1 MMGVVEPQQMND
13 RTYDVDLNKVVE
25 KTFKFCRNHD
35 VPHHWSKTKN
45 EKYDV
50 HLMIVLYVL
59 FCMADRSYKRFRR
72 LVESCPPTV
81 LKFDSMPNTSTLW
94 RAWRRIPPR
103 YYRHLMQLSGKG
115 GRDKCVALDPT
126 HFQISRP
133 SVAYCKRTKRKLE
146 REPNRKVT
154 ISTGTR
160 SLRILDATIYAYSKR
175 SGLDDLDKLL
185 GLWVKGKTVVAD
197 TEFDA
202 EERFHQKVIGLGG
215 KGVATLRHK
224 HVPVHRTKGSRRK
237 ELRRKWPG
245 RSSKRRVL
253 TETANS
259 MLKRGMGETLRGKT
273 VGQQARHFYMKCFTH
288 NMLLRCN

>member
-1 MMGVVEPQQMND
+1 MRK

-25 KTFKFCRNHD
+25 KTFKFLRNHD
-35 VPHHWSKTKN
+35 VPMHWSKTKN

-59 FCMADRSYKRFRR
+59 FCMADKSYKRFRQ
-72 LVESCPPTV
+72 LVKSCPPLS
-81 LKFDSMPNTSTLW
+81 LKLKSFPNSSTLW

-103 YYRHLMQLSGKG
+103 FYRKIVQLSGKG

-126 HFQISRP
+126 HFQITRP
-133 SVAYCKRTKRKLE
+133 SVAYCKRTNRKLE

-154 ISTGTR
+154 IATGTR
-160 SLRILDATIYAYSKR
+160 SLRIVDAVMFKYHKR
-175 SGLDDLDKLL
+175 SGLDDLEKIL
-185 GLWVKGKTVVAD
+185 GDWVKGKTVVAD

-202 EERFHQKVIGLGG
+202 EERFHQKVIELGG
-215 KGVATLRHK
+215 KGVAPLRHK
-224 HVPVHRTKGSRRK
+224 DIPVWRTNGSRRK

-245 RSSKRRVL
+245 RSYHRRPL
-253 TETANS
+253 TETTNS
-259 MLKRGMGETLRGKT
+259 MLKRGMGETLRGNT

-288 NMLLRCN
+288 NMLMRC

>member
-1 MMGVVEPQQMND
+1 MGVVGAPTMRK

-25 KTFKFCRNHD
+25 KTFKFLRNHD
-35 VPHHWSKTKN
+35 VPRHWSKTKN
-45 EKYDV
+45 EKYDA
-50 HLMIVLYVL
+50 HLMIVFYVL
-59 FCMADRSYKRFRR
+59 FCMADKSYKRFRQ
-72 LVESCPPTV
+72 LVKSCPPLSIK
-81 LKFDSMPNTSTLW
+81 LKSFPDSSTLW

-103 YYRHLMQLSGKG
+103 FYRMLVQLSGKG

-126 HFQISRP
+126 HFQITRP

-154 ISTGTR
+154 IATGTR
-160 SLRILDATIYAYSKR
+160 SLRIVDAVIFKYHKR
-175 SGLDDLDKLL
+175 SGLDDLDKIL
-185 GLWVKGKTVVAD
+185 GNWVKGKTIVAD

-202 EERFHQKVIGLGG
+202 EERFHQKVIELGG
-215 KGVATLRHK
+215 KGVAPLRHK
-224 HVPVHRTKGSRRK
+224 DIPVWRTNGSRRK

-245 RSSKRRVL
+245 RSYHRRPL

-259 MLKRGMGETLRGKT
+259 MLKRGMGETLRGNT

-288 NMLLRCN
+288 NMLMRC

>member
-1 MMGVVEPQQMND
+1 LD
-13 RTYDVDLNKVVE
+13 KRTYDVDLNKLVGKV
-25 KTFKFCRNHD
+25 FAFLQRHD
-35 VPHHWSKTKN
+35 VPKHWSKTKN

-59 FCMADRSYKRFRR
+59 FCLADRSYPRFRR
-72 LVESCPPTV
+72 LIESCPPTV
-81 LKFDSMPNTSTLW
+81 LVLPSVPSVSTLW

-103 YYRHLMQLSGKG
+103 YYRLLVQLSGKG
-115 GRDKCVALDPT
+115 GRDKCVAIDPT

-154 ISTGTR
+154 IATGTR
-160 SLRILDATIYAYSKR
+160 SLRIIDAIIYKYPKR
-175 SGLDDLDKLL
+175 NGLDDLDKLL
-185 GLWVKGKTVVAD
+185 GSWVKGKTVVAD

-202 EERFHQKVIGLGG
+202 QKRFHEKVEALGG
-215 KGVATLRHK
+215 KGVAPLRHK
-224 HVPVHRTKGSRRK
+224 NIPLHRTKGSRRK
-237 ELRRKWPG
+237 QLRRNWPG
-245 RSSKRRVL
+245 RSYHRRTL

-288 NMLLRCN
+288 NMCLRC